1 MTAPDAPTGAP
12 AEAPSLLS
20 LELSAAERSEI
31 QRRLLLDVAGAS
43 LLGVGALH
51 GWLRPADLPLSAAI
65 QGSAAL
71 LVGLPVMLRGLRGL
85 LSAGGLQFTDQ
96 LVALAVLAALC
107 DGQFATAALVPL
119 VLDLGRLFEER
130 SALGVRA
137 AIAGLRRLSAR
148 SARRVEGEAEQAVD
162 PEALRVGDR
171 VRVRPGEVIPADG
184 QVRAGASAVDQAAVT
199 GEARPEEIGVG
210 DDVFAGSLNLS
221 ALLEVEVRRVGGDSV
236 LGRVGALLSGLEA
249 ARPPALRLLDRH
261 AQSLLPLILVTAT
274 AVLALSQ
281 DLSRAIA
288 VLVAAAPTGLVIAG
302 PATFIAALT
311 AASRRDVL
319 IKGAVFLEGLPAL
332 DTVVFDKTGTLTTG
346 QLEVLAVQPEPG
358 QDEATLLSAA
368 ATCGFGSL
376 HPASRAVVA
385 EAERRGLAR
394 WAAEGHH
401 ELAGLGAAAA
411 TAGGALRLGRRS
423 WAAPKADPHAAP
435 GAGSAEPRRS
445 AVSVGL
451 EGALLGEIAL
461 GDQLRPGA
469 AEAIIALRAL
479 GLRRVILL
487 TGDSR
492 AEAARVAERLAE
504 AGAPIDQVE
513 AEVLPEGKL
522 RFVQALEASG
532 ARVLMVGDGIN
543 DALALSAASVG
554 VAFGARR
561 NEVVLGGADIAV
573 LSEALD
579 RLPELLRLGRALYAV
594 LYQNIALA
602 IILSVSLVAAAAA
615 GALPPLA
622 AAALQHLG
630 ALLVIA
636 NAARLLRRPPAA
648 PAEAALW
655 EGWADDPTDPPPPS
669 PPPPEQPPLTP

>member
-65 QGSAAL
+65 QGAAAL

-346 QLEVLAVQPEPG
+346 QLEVLAAQPEPG

-401 ELAGLGAAAA
+401 EVAGLGAAAA

-423 WAAPKADPHAAP
+423 WAAPNAAP
-435 GAGSAEPRRS
+435 GAAAEPRRS

-451 EGALLGEIAL
+451 NGALLGEIAL

-573 LSEALD
+573 LTEALD

-602 IILSVSLVAAAAA
+602 VILSVSLVAAAAA

-636 NAARLLRRPPAA
+636 NAARLLHRPPEA

-655 EGWADDPTDPPPPS
+655 EGWADDPNDPPPPS
-669 PPPPEQPPLTP
+669 PSPPEAPPLTP

>member
-1 MTAPDAPTGAP
+1 MNDQHRHEGEDP
-12 AEAPSLLS
+12 ASAGPPALNLS
-20 LELSAAERSEI
+20 GAERAEI

-43 LLGVGALH
+43 LLGVGAVH
-51 GWLRPADLPLSAAI
+51 GLLRPADTALSAAI
-65 QGSAAL
+65 QAGAAL
-71 LVGLPVMLRGLRGL
+71 LVGLPVVVRGLRGL

-107 DGQFATAALVPL
+107 DGRFATAALVPL

-148 SARRVEGEAEQAVD
+148 SARRIPAGSPTDDTAEESVD

-184 QVRAGASAVDQAAVT
+184 VVRRGSSAVDQAAVT
-199 GEARPEEIGVG
+199 GEARPEEITVG
-210 DDVFAGSLNLS
+210 DAVFAGSLNLS
-221 ALLEVEVRRVGGDSV
+221 ALLEVEVSGVGGDSV
-236 LGRVGALLSGLEA
+236 LGRVAGLLSGLEA
-249 ARPPALRLLDRH
+249 ARPAALRLLDRH

-274 AVLALSQ
+274 AVLALTQ

-346 QLEVLAVQPEPG
+346 QLEVLAVEPAEG
-358 QDEATLLSAA
+358 QTIDAVLSAA

-385 EAERRGLAR
+385 EAERHGLRPLPAKDHR
-394 WAAEGHH
+394 ET
-401 ELAGLGAAAA
+401 AGLGASAEVE
-411 TAGGALRLGRRS
+411 GGTLRLGRRS
-423 WAAPKADPHAAP
+423 WAAAE
-435 GAGSAEPRRS
+435 AGPAEPQRS
-445 AVSVGL
+445 SVCVGL
-451 EGALLGEIAL
+451 NGALIGEIAL
-461 GDQLRPGA
+461 GDQLRIGA
-469 AEAIIALRAL
+469 PEAIVALRAL
-479 GLRRVILL
+479 GLDRVVLL

-492 AEAARVAERLAE
+492 AEADRVALRLAE
-504 AGAPIDQVE
+504 AGAPLDQVE

-522 RFVQALEASG
+522 AFVQQLQAAG
-532 ARVLMVGDGIN
+532 AKVLMVGDGIN

-573 LSEALD
+573 LTESLD
-579 RLPELLRLGRALYAV
+579 RLPELLALGRSLRRV
-594 LYQNIALA
+594 LYQNIAIA
-602 IILSVSLVAAAAA
+602 VTLSLGLVAAAAA
-615 GALPPLA
+615 GWLPPLA
-622 AAALQHLG
+622 AAGLQHLG

-636 NAARLLRRPPAA
+636 NAARLLRQR
-648 PAEAALW
+648 PAEPADSQGW
-655 EGWADDPTDPPPPS
+655 EGWADDPA
-669 PPPPEQPPLTP
+669 EAPLTP